1 MTAKNKYI
9 YLLLTIACFVG
20 IILIFVFDGYMG
32 IYDTLLID
40 NGQFPQTIGSD
51 QWRQQEEFGYP
62 PSVSMER
69 ERSVSLTYT
78 VENHNFSAYNVD
90 VSVSLWDGANKVA
103 DLATGRLSAPAFGK
117 AEITAVLDAGQYI
130 PAGYPTE
137 QSYNLALV
145 INRGGVERKV
155 MVYISPG
162 IPKPGII
169 IPPPPTR

>member
-1 MTAKNKYI
+1 MTGKNKYI

-40 NGQFPQTIGSD
+40 NGQFPQTIGSE
-51 QWRQQEEFGYP
+51 QWRQQDEFGYP

-69 ERSVSLTYT
+69 ERSVNLTYT
-78 VENHNFSAYNVD
+78 VENHHFSAYNVN
-90 VSVSLWDGANKVA
+90 VSMSLWDGATKVA
-103 DLATGRLSAPAFGK
+103 DLTSGDITAPAFGK
-117 AEITAVLDAGQYI
+117 ASITAVVNISQYI
-130 PAGYPTE
+130 PAGYPAE

-155 MVYISPG
+155 QVYINPG
-162 IPKPGII
+162 IPKSGII
-169 IPPPPTR
+169 IPPPPAR